1 MKTVVIFVDNY
12 AAQIETYEE
21 NQLTS
26 RKTVKAL
33 SAMIWMHKTGKDWTW
48 GYTEDGHE
56 KAEAK

>member
-21 NQLTS
+21 SQLTS

-48 GYTEDGHE
+48 SYTEDGYE
-56 KAEAK
+56 KAEAE

>member
-21 NQLTS
+21 SQLTS

-33 SAMIWMHKTGKDWTW
+33 SAMIWMQKQEKDWTW
-48 GYTEDGHE
+48 YTEDGYE
-56 KAEAK
+56 KAEAE